1 MDVQSS
7 AIIEENVRIGYSI
20 MILYGH
26 GNKAKPLQTSLYTE
40 AEQSLN
46 LRASKGFVTDGGP
59 VTWSLQKMS

>member
-1 MDVQSS
+1 
-7 AIIEENVRIGYSI
+7 